1 MQMKTAILKRS
12 SLIILSVIPNL
23 VIVCIGNIYAS
34 SVRGNFA
41 ADYTATEPQTGQGQP
56 GIYASSQEGVVR
68 EYARMADAKQRQFQE
83 KTEAINRHYSKGKTY
98 YDTKQYGNAR
108 LCFEQI
114 LEIDPSHEPAKLF
127 LKSVILHEQV
137 FAARKRI
144 EGIKIQLADVMSEY
158 DKRVQRVDRL
168 AVKYFLEMAQKECQ
182 IGNFKAAEGYYN
194 LCYKIHPYSKDD
206 IEWFVKAT
214 HELMLLYDKLEQ
226 ENTGMEELLNSI
238 E

>member
-1 MQMKTAILKRS
+1 MQMKTAIFKYS
-12 SLIILSVIPNL
+12 ILIILSVIPNL
-23 VIVCIGNIYAS
+23 VITGAGVAFAS
-34 SVRGNFA
+34 SIKGNLA
-41 ADYTATEPQTGQGQP
+41 ADCAAETQSGQRSSGV
-56 GIYASSQEGVVR
+56 YALSQEGVVR
-68 EYARMADAKQRQFQE
+68 EYARIADAKQRQFQE
-83 KTEAINRHYSKGKTY
+83 NAETINRYYSKGKGY
-98 YDTKQYGNAR
+98 YDTKQYGHAKV
-108 LCFEQI
+108 CFEQI
-114 LEIDPSHEPAKLF
+114 LEIAPSHEPAKLF

-137 FAARKRI
+137 FQARKRI
-144 EGIKIQLADVMSEY
+144 EQIKIQLADVMAEY

-214 HELMLLYDKLEQ
+214 HDLMFLYDKLDQ
-226 ENTGMEELLNSI
+226 ENIGMEELLNSL